1 MARQAVRL
9 SIAPFCGKGSNMPRV
24 KFFATSSTYSRF
36 DELSSHLIN
45 DISDWTEITDDQLVN
60 LQNHRYQIEREL
72 RDNGSL
78 CYDEHL
84 LIVKDISAQ
93 AVENVMVNINQII
106 DSVAK
111 KQKAAEEKRAAAEK
125 KRKENAE
132 KNRIEKELRQL
143 EKLKQKYGVEA

>member
-1 MARQAVRL
+1 
-9 SIAPFCGKGSNMPRV
+9 MPRV
-24 KFFATSSTYSRF
+24 KFFAVSTAAYN
-36 DELSSHLIN
+36 DELSARHLN
-45 DISDWTEITDDQLVN
+45 DISDWTEITSDQLVN
-60 LQNHRYQIEREL
+60 LQNYRYQIESEL

-93 AVENVMVNINQII
+93 AVENAMVNINQII

-111 KQKAAEEKRAAAEK
+111 KQKAAEEKRAATEK

-132 KNRIEKELRQL
+132 KNRVEKELKQL
-143 EKLKQKYGVEA
+143 EKLKQKYGGEA

>member
-1 MARQAVRL
+1 
-9 SIAPFCGKGSNMPRV
+9 MPKV
-24 KFFATSSTYSRF
+24 KFFAVSTAAYN
-36 DELSSHLIN
+36 DELSSRLLN
-45 DISDWTEITDDQLVN
+45 DISDWTEITSDQLIN

-78 CYDEHL
+78 CYDEQL
-84 LIVKDISAQ
+84 FFVKDISAQ

-132 KNRIEKELRQL
+132 KNRVEKELKQL
-143 EKLKQKYGVEA
+143 EKLKQKYGGEA

>member
-1 MARQAVRL
+1 
-9 SIAPFCGKGSNMPRV
+9 MPRV
-24 KFFATSSTYSRF
+24 KFFAVSNAAAYH
-36 DELSSHLIN
+36 DEPSARLLN
-45 DISDWTEITDDQLVN
+45 DISDWTEITSDQLVK

-78 CYDEHL
+78 CYDEQL

-93 AVENVMVNINQII
+93 AVENAMVNISQII

-111 KQKAAEEKRAAAEK
+111 KQKATEEKRAATEK

-132 KNRIEKELRQL
+132 KNRVEKELKQL
-143 EKLKQKYGVEA
+143 EKLKQKYGGEA

>member
-1 MARQAVRL
+1 
-9 SIAPFCGKGSNMPRV
+9 MPRV
-24 KFFATSSTYSRF
+24 KFFAVSTATYH
-36 DELSSHLIN
+36 DELSARLLN
-45 DISDWTEITDDQLVN
+45 DISDWTEITSDQLVN
-60 LQNHRYQIEREL
+60 LQFCRYQIEREL

-111 KQKAAEEKRAAAEK
+111 KQKAAEEKQAATEK

-132 KNRIEKELRQL
+132 KNRVEKELKQL
-143 EKLKQKYGVEA
+143 EKLKQKYGGVE